1 MKKGKKN
8 TLLMTTGL
16 ALSLIPLT
24 VFNGGDNIGSM
35 VVEEDS
41 KITNSYLKVSVKTL
55 PELESKELS
64 DSEFN
69 RIMKLKDEEL
79 AKKKA
84 LEELK
89 KLEEIKKLAKVD
101 EKSITSDKAVVQVS
115 SSIAYE
121 GTFNVSFYTS
131 EYASTGKNKGH
142 SAYGITA
149 SGTKATVG
157 RTVACPKNIKFGTKI
172 YIEGFGERVC
182 EDRGGL
188 IKGNKLDVFVS
199 TEKEAYKLGRQNL
212 KVKVY
217 K

>member
-24 VFNGGDNIGSM
+24 AFNGGDNISSM
-35 VVEEDS
+35 VIKEDS
-41 KITNSYLKVSVKTL
+41 KITNSYLKVSMKTL

-79 AKKKA
+79 AKQKA
-84 LEELK
+84 LAEK
-89 KLEEIKKLAKVD
+89 KRLEEVKS
-101 EKSITSDKAVVQVS
+101 KSITSDKAVVQVS
-115 SSIAYE
+115 TNVAYE
-121 GTFNVSFYTS
+121 DTFNVSFYTS

-172 YIEGFGERVC
+172 SIEGIGERVC
-182 EDRGGL
+182 EDRGGR
-188 IKGNKLDVFVS
+188 IVSGHLDVYVA
-199 TEKEAYKLGRQNL
+199 TEKEAYALGRKHL

-217 K
+217 KNEEGK